1 MPYFD
6 HHAATP
12 LSEAAR
18 AAMHEALDAQANPS
32 SIHRAGRHAKALVER
47 TRRAVGD
54 ALGCTPADVVLTSG
68 GTEACNL
75 GIGLAIGIDRA
86 PIATS
91 TIEHPAV
98 ARSAERRGSR
108 VILLGPGTLLRD
120 LDRALDEGARFVAL
134 QWVNHETGLV
144 LPIAEVAERCRA
156 AGALLFVDAT
166 QALGKLP
173 IDIEGI
179 DLCAVS
185 SAKVGGPLGA
195 GALYVRRG
203 IELDPLLV
211 GSADERGRRAG
222 SPGLL
227 AMVGFGAALEGLS
240 ERVKAQPRI
249 GPLRDA
255 LEQALVRRGA
265 VVNHVGDQPRVSTV
279 TNVSLPGWRGPLLV
293 AALDVEGL
301 EASSGAACSSG
312 LDQPSPVL
320 RALFSDE
327 PWRATSALRLSLG
340 PETTEADVS
349 EAIAILD
356 RVLQR

>member
-12 LSEAAR
+12 LSDAAR
-18 AAMHEALDAQANPS
+18 AAMHEALAAQANPS
-32 SIHRAGRHAKALVER
+32 SIHRSGRRAKAQVEGA
-47 TRRAVGD
+47 RRAVGR
-54 ALGCTPADVVLTSG
+54 ALGCAPADVVLTSG

-75 GIGLAIGIDRA
+75 AIGLDQG
-86 PIATS
+86 PIAIS
-91 TIEHPAV
+91 TLEHPAV
-98 ARSAERRGSR
+98 ARSAERRGSK
-108 VILLGPGTLLRD
+108 VILLEPQNLLRD
-120 LDRALDEGARFVAL
+120 LERALDEGARFVAL

-156 AGALLFVDAT
+156 VGARLFVDAT

-173 IDIEGI
+173 IDLEAI

-203 IELDPLLV
+203 IELDPLLL

-222 SPGLL
+222 SPGLI
-227 AMVGFGAALEGLS
+227 ATVGFGAALEALS
-240 ERVKAQPRI
+240 ARLEAQPRV
-249 GPLRDA
+249 GALRDR
-255 LEQALVRRGA
+255 LEAALVARGA
-265 VVNHVGDQPRVSTV
+265 SPNHGRDQPRVSTV
-279 TNVSLPGWRGPLLV
+279 TNVSVPGWRGPLLV

-312 LDQPSPVL
+312 LDAPSPVL
-320 RALFSDE
+320 LALFPDA
-327 PWRATSALRLSLG
+327 PWRASSALRMSLG
-340 PETTEADVS
+340 PETTEADVD